1 MNTAPSRPILR
12 WHGGKWRLA
21 PWVIGHFPPHR
32 IYVEPFGGGASV
44 LLRKP
49 GCETEIYND
58 LDGDLVNLF
67 RVIRDRG
74 ADLAD
79 LLDLTPYARDEY
91 DTLYAMTDDPLEA
104 ARRFVARSFMGMNS
118 KGALQKSGFDARV
131 NPDAFVGRLNS
142 FMAVSGELAA
152 VATRM
157 RRVIIEHCEAVE
169 LIGRYDRPDAL
180 VYADPPYLSSVRSGK
195 YYRHEMDAAQH
206 AALLDTLCASTSMVL
221 VSGYAS
227 ALYDFKLADW
237 HRVELD
243 ARTDGGAERI
253 EVLWLNASASAAV
266 RARGGLSIQVEMFEA
281 AE

>member
-1 MNTAPSRPILR
+1 MTVNRPILR

-32 IYVEPFGGGASV
+32 VYVEPFGGGASV

-49 GCETEIYND
+49 DCETEIYND

-67 RVIRDRG
+67 RVIRERG
-74 ADLAD
+74 DELAA

-91 DTLYAMTDDPLEA
+91 DALYAVTDDPLEA
-104 ARRFVARSFMGMNS
+104 ARRFIARSFMGMNS

-131 NPDAFVGRLNS
+131 NPDAFVSRLNS
-142 FMAVSGELAA
+142 FVAVSGELSA
-152 VATRM
+152 VAVRM
-157 RRVIIEHCEAVE
+157 RRVIIEHGDAVE

-180 VYADPPYLSSVRSGK
+180 VYADPPYLSDVRSGK
-195 YYRHEMDAAQH
+195 YYRHEMDVAQH
-206 AALLDTLCASTSMVL
+206 AMLLDALMASASMVV

-227 ALYDFKLADW
+227 DLYDSKLTAW

-243 ARTDGGAERI
+243 ARTDGGAARI
-253 EVLWLNASASAAV
+253 EVLWLNEAAATAL
-266 RARGGLSIQVEMFEA
+266 RARGGLSSQVEMFEA